1 MQNSYVMK
9 KDNPTP
15 LLTVLRSLTVDEQ
28 HDLADMAGTTRNYL
42 YQLASCDR
50 KPRLNLGMKIGAATR
65 VMNKRTEGR
74 CPVLSVQ
81 ELGQMCATA

>member
-1 MQNSYVMK
+1 MT

-28 HDLADMAGTTRNYL
+28 YDLAELAGTQRNYL
-42 YQLASCDR
+42 YQLASCTR
-50 KPRLNLGMKIGAATR
+50 RPRLKLGMSIEAATR
-65 VMNKRTEGR
+65 EMNKRTGGR

-81 ELGQMCATA
+81 ELVSMCPVE